1 MRIKTQFL
9 VTMFLFGTVLA
20 AIAASALV
28 TNHLVKKT
36 SEQENIA
43 GDIAQGASELSYL
56 ANDYVIFQE
65 SQQLERWQSR
75 FASFSNDVSLLEVDN
90 PEQQALVR
98 NIQANSQ
105 RLEDV
110 FDSVVSAIGTSSQ
123 DGETIAPAL
132 LQLSWSRLAV
142 QSQTLVSD
150 ASRLVQILDSQE
162 SWLHTVNTID
172 VIVLTSI
179 FVLYFLI
186 NYMTMQR
193 RALKGLARLQ
203 EGTAVI
209 GGGDLD
215 FRIEEK
221 GNDEIGD
228 LSRAVNRMTTNLK
241 TITAS
246 KTDLEREIAKRSEV
260 EEELRISNE
269 HLQDQAQKL
278 EVEIDERK
286 KSEEALKEVN
296 EQLDL
301 ALNSATLGTFD
312 YDLKNGVVHWDERT
326 KQMCGIPGGDD
337 PDYKE
342 AAEFLHPDDRQRVEN
357 ILTKAFAP
365 DADGT
370 YEAEFR
376 IVRPDG
382 GIFWNRA
389 MGKVFFEGEG
399 PDRKAVRQIGVNQDI
414 TERKKSEEALRQ
426 SEERFRALSET
437 SPVGVGVSSSEGVL
451 LYTNPSYELILG
463 YERGELVGR
472 KASSLYWNPNERQ
485 SWVSSMNENGV
496 VRDFET
502 RLEKKDG
509 TPVWV
514 SINVSPILYVG
525 ERAVMGTIQ
534 DITARKKADEL
545 KDDFIGMVSHELRTP
560 LTVFLSS
567 VQVAMIEEISKEEI
581 RELLEDAVTS
591 AKSMA
596 HLVDNMI
603 ELSRYQANRL
613 SLNTRMMDVAAVTR
627 EVITRERT
635 EKGHDFLVDIEEDLP
650 LLKAD
655 QVRLEL
661 VLKNLINNA
670 IKYSPPKTQI
680 RISAKKD
687 GAFVMIGVTDHGKG
701 LSQADQ
707 TKLFQSFERL
717 RETSLTNPGLGLGL
731 LVCQRLVEAHGGRIW
746 AESEVGH
753 GSTFWFTLPV
763 NQGTP

>member
-1 MRIKTQFL
+1 
-9 VTMFLFGTVLA
+9 
-20 AIAASALV
+20 
-28 TNHLVKKT
+28 
-36 SEQENIA
+36 
-43 GDIAQGASELSYL
+43 
-56 ANDYVIFQE
+56 
-65 SQQLERWQSR
+65 
-75 FASFSNDVSLLEVDN
+75 
-90 PEQQALVR
+90 
-98 NIQANSQ
+98 
-105 RLEDV
+105 
-110 FDSVVSAIGTSSQ
+110 
-123 DGETIAPAL
+123 
-132 LQLSWSRLAV
+132 
-142 QSQTLVSD
+142 
-150 ASRLVQILDSQE
+150 
-162 SWLHTVNTID
+162 
-172 VIVLTSI
+172 
-179 FVLYFLI
+179 
-186 NYMTMQR
+186 
-193 RALKGLARLQ
+193 
-203 EGTAVI
+203 
-209 GGGDLD
+209 
-215 FRIEEK
+215 
-221 GNDEIGD
+221 
-228 LSRAVNRMTTNLK
+228 MTTNLK

-278 EVEIDERK
+278 EEEID
-286 KSEEALKEVN
+286 
-296 EQLDL
+296 
-301 ALNSATLGTFD
+301 
-312 YDLKNGVVHWDERT
+312 
-326 KQMCGIPGGDD
+326 
-337 PDYKE
+337 
-342 AAEFLHPDDRQRVEN
+342 
-357 ILTKAFAP
+357 
-365 DADGT
+365 
-370 YEAEFR
+370 
-376 IVRPDG
+376 
-382 GIFWNRA
+382 
-389 MGKVFFEGEG
+389 
-399 PDRKAVRQIGVNQDI
+399 
-414 TERKKSEEALRQ
+414 ERKKSEEALRQ

-472 KASSLYWNPNERQ
+472 KASSLYWNPNDRQ

-496 VRDFET
+496 IRDFET
-502 RLEKKDG
+502 RLKKKDG

-514 SINVSPILYVG
+514 SINVTPILYVG

-534 DITARKKADEL
+534 DITARKKTDEL

-635 EKGHDFLVDIEEDLP
+635 EKGHDFLVDIDEDLP

-680 RISAKKD
+680 HISAKKD
-687 GAFVMIGVTDHGKG
+687 GAFIMIGVTDQGEG

-707 TKLFQSFERL
+707 AKLFQSFERL

-746 AESEVGH
+746 AESEIGH